1 MHPWHEIWG
10 SHSHVRVSRSEMC
23 LTAHL
28 RKKGVRF
35 QQQAPIDRYHVDFL
49 VSPNIIIEAEGK
61 VHSNTLERDSLRTE
75 RLENRGYRV
84 FRVPNYMIFADPDGV
99 AEMIK
104 EQYANHRNEIQ
115 HLPTRGK
122 EQQGD

>member
-1 MHPWHEIWG
+1 MRDPN
-10 SHSHVRVSRSEMC
+10 SQPRVSCSERC
-23 LTAHL
+23 LAKHL

-75 RLENRGYRV
+75 HLENRGYRV

-104 EQYANHRNEIQ
+104 QQYADQRDESKNS
-115 HLPTRGK
+115 PTAQKNGRG
-122 EQQGD
+122 D